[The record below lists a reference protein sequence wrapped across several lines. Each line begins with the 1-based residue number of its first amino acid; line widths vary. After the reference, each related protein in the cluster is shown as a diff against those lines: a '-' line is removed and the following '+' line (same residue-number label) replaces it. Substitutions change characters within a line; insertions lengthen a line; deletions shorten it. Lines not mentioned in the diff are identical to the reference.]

1 MQQRKL
7 GGQGLSASALGLGCM
22 AMTPIYEKPDPDEA
36 VRTIHAAIDA
46 GITLIDT
53 ADAYNNG
60 KNELLVGKA
69 LKGRREE
76 AILATKFGNIRL
88 PDGTRTVNGKPSYVA
103 EACDNCLE
111 RLGVEVIDLFY
122 LHRVD
127 PEVPIEE
134 TVGAM
139 GRLVEAGKVRYLGLS
154 EAGAKTLRRAQAT
167 HPIAALQTEYS
178 LASRDVEEEILPT
191 CRELGIGFVA
201 YAPLGR
207 GWLSGTIRSLESL
220 AENDRRRD
228 YPRYQPENLPQNL
241 AQLAA
246 VEEVARARGVSTAAV
261 ALTWLLSRG
270 EDIVALPG
278 CKRRETLK
286 DSLSALDVTLSPEEL
301 AAIEAGFDTAKLR
314 GTRYPE
320 KQMKRLGL

>member
-1 MQQRKL
+1 MERRQL
-7 GGQGLSASALGLGCM
+7 GKSGLGVSAMGLGCM
-22 AMTPIYEKPDPDEA
+22 GMTPIYGPPDPAEA
-36 VRTIHAAIDA
+36 ERTLLAALDA
-46 GITLIDT
+46 GVTLIDT
-53 ADAYNNG
+53 ADAYANG
-60 KNELLVGKA
+60 KNESFVGQA
-69 LKGRREE
+69 LGLRRDE
-76 AILATKFGNIRL
+76 AVLATKFGNIRL
-88 PDGTRTVNGKPSYVA
+88 PDGTRTVNGKPDYVA

-139 GRLVEAGKVRYLGLS
+139 GRLVEAGKVRHLGLS
-154 EAGAKTLRRAQAT
+154 EAGAGTLRRAHAT

-178 LASRDVEEEILPT
+178 LASRDVEAEILPA
-191 CRELGIGFVA
+191 CRELGVGFVA

-207 GWLSGTIRSLESL
+207 GWLSGSIRSLDSL
-220 AENDRRRD
+220 ADNDRRRD
-228 YPRYQPENLPQNL
+228 YPRYQPENLRQNL
-241 AQLAA
+241 AQLEA
-246 VEEVARARGVSTAAV
+246 VEQVARARGISTAAV
-261 ALTWLLSRG
+261 ALAWLLSRG
-270 EDIVALPG
+270 GDIVPLPG

-286 DSLSALDVTLSPEEL
+286 DSLSALDFTLSPEEL
-301 AAIEAGFDTAKLR
+301 AAIEAGFDAAKVR